1 MSEINQNLNKSIV
14 DFIYKNIENPFQD
27 KYKQILYYYI
37 ISSFL
42 IYKQIKNVRYSLKET
57 MQKKLSKINSEN
69 IIIET
74 LNALSIKDIENV
86 FNIALSKINNELNN
100 LIGKLNIEGID
111 FQGISLNN
119 INLFELISSF
129 RYIFILEN
137 DLFYLEYHYFF
148 VKDYFNVKFRSK
160 SEFLYEIEN
169 NEIKEYYNKFNSA
182 LLKLDKLLE
191 NLKES
196 RENSYKKSYILS
208 DRVILSSDHF
218 KKIYNLNPN
227 TTKIEIE
234 NIIEFLIDLYNNT
247 IKYLGVKT
255 KSLQKFVEITINN
268 FILDSSV
275 ENFIYMLLFF
285 VCIKKSV
292 DTNSTEET
300 KIKKID
306 ILIKKI
312 KRMIDDNLFFVG
324 YLEEFKTINFQE
336 YYSIVNK
343 KALQKTL
350 F

>member
-1 MSEINQNLNKSIV
+1 MIEINQNLNKSV
-14 DFIYKNIENPFQD
+14 VNFICENIESQFQDEYKNF
-27 KYKQILYYYI
+27 LYYYI

-57 MQKKLSKINSEN
+57 IQKKLSKINKEN
-69 IIIET
+69 IIIDI
-74 LNALSIKDIENV
+74 LNNLPTKDIEEV
-86 FNIALSKINNELNN
+86 FNTALDKINNN
-100 LIGKLNIEGID
+100 LESLIKNLDISILDFKEVNLGNIT
-111 FQGISLNN
+111 
-119 INLFELISSF
+119 LFELISSF

-148 VKDYFNVKFRSK
+148 VKNYFNVKFRSK
-160 SEFLYEIEN
+160 SEFLYKVEN

-191 NLKES
+191 NLKQNYG
-196 RENSYKKSYILS
+196 NSYKRSYILS

-218 KKIYNLNPN
+218 KNIYDLKPN
-227 TTKIEIE
+227 IHKIEIE
-234 NIIEFLIDLYNNT
+234 DVIEFLIGLYNNT

-285 VCIKKSV
+285 VCIKKSLET
-292 DTNSTEET
+292 DTFQET

-306 ILIKKI
+306 VLIKKI
-312 KRMIDDNLFFVG
+312 KKMINNNLFFVG

-343 KALQKTL
+343 KNLQRTL